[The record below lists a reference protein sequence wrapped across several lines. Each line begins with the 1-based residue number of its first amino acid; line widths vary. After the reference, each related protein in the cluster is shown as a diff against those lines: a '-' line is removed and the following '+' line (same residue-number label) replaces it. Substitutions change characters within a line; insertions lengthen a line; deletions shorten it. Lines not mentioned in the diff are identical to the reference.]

1 MKKRSHQNGHREAG
15 GGAPLPENIIA
26 ELEGKSRDELY
37 DEIIVSL
44 RTVEPLFSAQQVA
57 LRSKMNVRDVRKA
70 INEGKLGGGFFCW
83 GPNSKK
89 VSASG
94 VNAWRQSFFVS
105 VSPPPEV

>member
-1 MKKRSHQNGHREAG
+1 MKKRSQQNGHSEAG
-15 GGAPLPENIIA
+15 GAAPLPENIIA
-26 ELEGKSRDELY
+26 ELEGKSRVELY
-37 DEIIVSL
+37 EIIVSL

-83 GPNSKK
+83 GANSKK
-89 VSASG
+89 VSASA

-105 VSPPPEV
+105 VRPPVGV